1 MKKHV
6 YIVDDDEFILAS
18 LQTYFRIKKYIVH
31 TYASAQD
38 FLNCTKTDSF
48 GCLISDIS
56 MPGMSGIELQE
67 ALNERNFLL
76 PTIFITAHADINIA
90 INAMKL
96 GAKDFVEK
104 PFEPYILLDL
114 VEKHIIENEDYFLIN
129 NAYLSMSDKERKVFK
144 AVVGGGK
151 NKEMSQSLFMSIGT
165 IESYRSKIM
174 KKMGASSFAEL
185 VNMSNLIKI

>member
-1 MKKHV
+1 
-6 YIVDDDEFILAS
+6 
-18 LQTYFRIKKYIVH
+18 
-31 TYASAQD
+31 
-38 FLNCTKTDSF
+38 
-48 GCLISDIS
+48 

-90 INAMKL
+90 INAMKV

-114 VEKHIIENEDYFLIN
+114 VEKHITENEDYFLIN